1 MPLCNESPELI
12 VGKPMWLGPAPR
24 IVIGITNAQ
33 TCLVLSGRIR
43 ALLDAGFH
51 VTVLSSPGDLLDLME
66 HDEGVATLRV
76 PMQRGIAPVAD
87 LLSLY
92 RLWRLLLKLKPDVVE
107 FSTPKAGFL
116 GMIAAFL
123 AGIPHRVYFLRGLKL
138 ESLHGIRRLV
148 LLLTERAAAA
158 CAHVVLCNSGS
169 LRKKALEIGLASDEK
184 LHILGPGSSNGI
196 NAVRFRPGVSDV
208 RKQFGIPE
216 GARVLGF
223 VGRLTRDKGIPE
235 LIDAFERI
243 FPVMPYVY
251 LLLVGWFDEAEDALK
266 RELRSRILAN
276 PHIVCTGFV
285 VDAAPCYQAMD
296 LLVLPSMREGFP
308 NVVLEA
314 SASGIPVI
322 STLSTGA
329 RDSVVHGKTGLL
341 VRFGDRDA
349 LFDAIMRLLRDANER
364 QQMGTAGRAWV
375 LEQFLDR
382 RIRKLTEV
390 FYRDLLKPGEFSA
403 SSEPPVMDWAA
414 LSR

>member
-1 MPLCNESPELI
+1 
-12 VGKPMWLGPAPR
+12 MWLGPAPR

-43 ALLDAGFH
+43 ALQDAAFH
-51 VTVLSSPGDLLDLME
+51 VTVVSSPGDLLDRME
-66 HDEGVATLRV
+66 RDEGIDTLRV

-92 RLWRLLLKLKPDVVE
+92 RLWRGLLKLKPDVVE
-107 FSTPKAGFL
+107 FSTPKAGLL

-148 LLLTERAAAA
+148 LLLTERTATA
-158 CAHVVLCNSGS
+158 CAHVVLCNSAS
-169 LRKKALEIGLASDEK
+169 LRKKALAIGLASDEK

-196 NAVRFRPGVSDV
+196 DTVRFRPGASDV
-208 RKQFGIPE
+208 RKQFGIPD

-243 FPVMPYVY
+243 LPVIPHAY
-251 LLLVGWFDEAEDALK
+251 LLLVGWFDEAEDALE
-266 RELRSRILAN
+266 REFRCRILAN

-285 VDAAPCYQAMD
+285 LDAAPCYRGMD

-341 VRFGDRDA
+341 VRFADRDA
-349 LFDAIMRLLRDANER
+349 LFDAIMRLLGDANER
-364 QQMGTAGRAWV
+364 QQMGAAGRSWV
-375 LEQFLDR
+375 LEHFLDR
-382 RIRKLTEV
+382 HIRRLTGA
-390 FYRDLLKPGEFSA
+390 FYRDLVKAEGRRVPIERV
-403 SSEPPVMDWAA
+403 VMDWAA
-414 LSR
+414 PSR